1 MLSFAAGLA
10 ILLIARVR
18 MYYIGEYERVREYI
32 ICRIHRYNIIMAG
45 INLQCCTPVH
55 DYIIIMCAVC
65 AVPVD
70 GID

>member
-1 MLSFAAGLA
+1 MLSSVAGLA
-10 ILLIARVR
+10 ILLIAVCV
-18 MYYIGEYERVREYI
+18 YIILASNARVREYI
-32 ICRIHRYNIIMAG
+32 IIIAG
-45 INLQCCTPVH
+45 INLQCCTRAH